1 MLPRRHLRGLRKL
14 PSAHL
19 LVLFLVLLVV
29 VLVVVVL
36 VVVVVVVLLL
46 LLLLLLKPLV
56 ELPCVLLS
64 GIGLLRGR
72 LGLRRSRSR
81 RRRPTPGA
89 ACDGG
94 PLGVEPLEAHPDG
107 TP

>member
-19 LVLFLVLLVV
+19 LVLFLVL
-29 VLVVVVL
+29 VVVVL
-36 VVVVVVVLLL
+36 VVVVVLL

-64 GIGLLRGR
+64 GLGLLRGR